1 MAAVS
6 YTIALSAVTAG
17 SGLESVIAGTN
28 APSAGVV
35 ELRFDQTSTTV
46 NDANPLT
53 GAATTRA
60 PKKGEILFLIE
71 ILKQYLLRDTN
82 VLE

>member
-6 YTIALSAVTAG
+6 YSLALAQTAQG
-17 SGLESVIAGTN
+17 SGLEAVVAGTN
-28 APSAGVV
+28 APSAGVI
-35 ELRFDQTSTTV
+35 EIRCDQTTTTV

-53 GAATTRA
+53 GAAITRA
-60 PKKGEILFLIE
+60 PKKGELLYLIE
-71 ILKQYLLRDTN
+71 VLKQYLERDQN

>member
-6 YTIALSAVTAG
+6 YTIALSAVAAG
-17 SGLESVIAGTN
+17 SGLESVLAGTN

-35 ELRFDQTSTTV
+35 EIRMDQTTTTV

-60 PKKGEILFLIE
+60 PKKGEILYLIE
-71 ILKQYLLRDTN
+71 VLKEYLVRDTN